1 MILFTSSQ
9 VAPMSRHKNCKP
21 TQWVLM
27 LVALAGFSQNTRAE
41 NPNPIAGV
49 VAEVMIASPLDQVAG
64 DRIGAGV
71 RDLVQDEQIPQA
83 VNGSFVL
90 PDLKAASTVQNL
102 DRLQQVPKDFRDEQ
116 TVPTIALPESGSERE
131 ENWDWT
137 EVQWAAANTYSN
149 PRYFEDRMLER
160 HGHQTLGKLQPLA
173 SGARF
178 FVTIPLLPYLTA
190 VSEPDQKDYS
200 LGYYRTGNSVPAL
213 RQRPPYERRALLSE
227 TAVISGFFL
236 LVP

>member
-1 MILFTSSQ
+1 MVPHRWIKLPETGWGWGKGGG
-9 VAPMSRHKNCKP
+9 MS
-21 TQWVLM
+21 
-27 LVALAGFSQNTRAE
+27 
-41 NPNPIAGV
+41 
-49 VAEVMIASPLDQVAG
+49 D
-64 DRIGAGV
+64 
-71 RDLVQDEQIPQA
+71 PQA

-200 LGYYRTGNSVPAL
+200 LGYYRTNSVPAPAT
-213 RQRPPYERRALLSE
+213 PPTSGALL
-227 TAVISGFFL
+227 
-236 LVP
+236 

>member
-1 MILFTSSQ
+1 
-9 VAPMSRHKNCKP
+9 
-21 TQWVLM
+21 M

-41 NPNPIAGV
+41 NSNPIAGV

-71 RDLVQDEQIPQA
+71 RELVQDEQIPQA

-90 PDLKAASTVQNL
+90 PDLTAASTVQNL

-137 EVQWAAANTYSN
+137 EVN
-149 PRYFEDRMLER
+149 
-160 HGHQTLGKLQPLA
+160 G
-173 SGARF
+173 
-178 FVTIPLLPYLTA
+178 LLPTLIPI
-190 VSEPDQKDYS
+190 PDTS
-200 LGYYRTGNSVPAL
+200 RTGCLSVTGIRRSASSNLSPAV
-213 RQRPPYERRALLSE
+213 RDFLSPSRYCL
-227 TAVISGFFL
+227 I
-236 LVP
+236 